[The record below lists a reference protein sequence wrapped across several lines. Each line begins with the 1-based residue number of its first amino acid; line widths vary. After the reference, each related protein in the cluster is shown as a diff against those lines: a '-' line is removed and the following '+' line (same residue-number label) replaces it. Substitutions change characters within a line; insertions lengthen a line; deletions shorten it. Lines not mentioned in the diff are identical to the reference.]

1 MKDENYRPTMI
12 EFNVS
17 KDGTNIP
24 ESLGEFAYLNFK

>member
-1 MKDENYRPTMI
+1 MLKEDYRPTNI

-24 ESLGEFAYLNFK
+24 ECLGEFATP